1 MCENKHQLDTWIREN
16 FSKDM
21 DQIISITEVDVCE
34 KAEIW
39 FAHQV
44 DETKIRKLFNVGI
57 NPFDEIQNEDFKVD
71 SYESIR
77 KYYIDLL
84 IKSIRN
90 YINEAIKRKGVYEHA
105 YEKYKCEFDRQQKKV
120 EKLKKELEN
129 KGFFSFSKKLSDKL
143 SSLEASSSASSAVCG
158 SIANNLSSSTRISPP

>member
-77 KYYIDLL
+77 KY
-84 IKSIRN
+84 
-90 YINEAIKRKGVYEHA
+90 
-105 YEKYKCEFDRQQKKV
+105 RQ
-120 EKLKKELEN
+120 L
-129 KGFFSFSKKLSDKL
+129 
-143 SSLEASSSASSAVCG
+143 
-158 SIANNLSSSTRISPP
+158 

>member
-44 DETKIRKLFNVGI
+44 DETKI
-57 NPFDEIQNEDFKVD
+57 
-71 SYESIR
+71 
-77 KYYIDLL
+77 
-84 IKSIRN
+84 
-90 YINEAIKRKGVYEHA
+90 
-105 YEKYKCEFDRQQKKV
+105 
-120 EKLKKELEN
+120 
-129 KGFFSFSKKLSDKL
+129 
-143 SSLEASSSASSAVCG
+143 
-158 SIANNLSSSTRISPP
+158 